1 MRITVNRSTVQI
13 LKAFGD
19 LNEVTDKILDY
30 CEETDNPFED
40 MPPVQLNEPT
50 KISVEVTNTT
60 FLQLVNLYGARSNKV
75 SLARVLEWFVTNEE
89 YVNLGWSLSSPPVF
103 SSNNK
108 MRLKILKVKSDIISL
123 ALDIGD
129 EDYDDLAQ
137 MQVILNKLEKKYGLQ

>member
-89 YVNLGWSLSSPPVF
+89 YVNLGWSLSSPPVLK
-103 SSNNK
+103 SNNK
-108 MRLKILKVKSDIISL
+108 MRLKILKVKSDIVSL
-123 ALDIGD
+123 ALDVGD
-129 EDYDDLAQ
+129 EDYDNLAQ

>member
-19 LNEVTDKILDY
+19 LNEVADKILDY

-40 MPPVQLNEPT
+40 MPPIQLNEPT

-89 YVNLGWSLSSPPVF
+89 YINLGWSLSSPPVLK
-103 SSNNK
+103 SNNK
-108 MRLKILKVKSDIISL
+108 MRLKILKVKSDIVSL
-123 ALDIGD
+123 ALDVGD